1 MFSDTYFSHFDPQSA
16 DAVPFYLDTLAPP
29 QAPIPAPSFSYFE
42 GPPPPQTLPSAPSP
56 SCFVCPAPPEIVLP
70 TPSPSYFVL
79 ESPIQ
84 PHDPSTLSAVASH
97 HESATI
103 QSPQPATVQRGP
115 PLQPER
121 IPGTQQAYTFS
132 KIRANK
138 NEEVFRCIQ
147 CRKESR
153 RRGLDGPEITIK
165 VVGNDFLTDPCK
177 LKHECLPAKYTDERG
192 NRAVYEELQNVKTN
206 SAYAEKKPVKIYFDL

>member
-121 IPGTQQAYTFS
+121 FVGEILCKSTRERHVLLYRIPGTQQAAYAVS
-132 KIRANK
+132 KLRASQ
-138 NEEVFRCIQ
+138 E
-147 CRKESR
+147 R
-153 RRGLDGPEITIK
+153 RS
-165 VVGNDFLTDPCK
+165 
-177 LKHECLPAKYTDERG
+177 LPA
-192 NRAVYEELQNVKTN
+192 
-206 SAYAEKKPVKIYFDL
+206 SS